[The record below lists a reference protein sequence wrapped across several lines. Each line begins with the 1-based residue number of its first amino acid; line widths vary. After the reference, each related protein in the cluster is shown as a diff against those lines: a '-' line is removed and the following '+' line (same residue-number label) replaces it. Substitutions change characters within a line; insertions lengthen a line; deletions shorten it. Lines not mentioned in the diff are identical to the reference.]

1 MPIDFGLLSKA
12 ALTGLSD
19 EEQNNLQRQATTQ
32 FLLGSLLSNDPAT
45 GYKAAQ
51 GVPEQYTSAQKSILE
66 AQQKAADNQ
75 QKATDRQSISD
86 FQAKYLPNQFN
97 EASPQFR
104 GPVTPDVEARQGEI
118 VAAQAEGRPIFN
130 IQNALQDLI
139 RLPGAAQGPMRET
152 ITALQPKVQG
162 NLLLNPN
169 QQIIGG
175 LPSINTE
182 KGLVTTPTVQGGNV
196 NFGITPASGFRDA
209 TALNSLPER
218 SKGEDFVFD
227 ANQRVIGIR
236 NAEGAIRALTERTS
250 AETAAREANTPR
262 PIINPDGSPGFTF
275 VTPPAMRNQPNTG
288 GTVAPQQ
295 GSAVTGTGNVGA
307 TGPTTAQAAL
317 NASYEPILKD
327 AYAGYKVA
335 NSRSATLQQL
345 RNAFNNPNFDTN
357 AFTPAKTAISSFLNA
372 SGVTGDA
379 TKQYLTNAASAR
391 QGLNTL
397 AAQSVSELPGAISNF
412 ELNFAQGRFGVITDP
427 KESNRYA
434 IDLME
439 VADQR
444 KKDFYNF
451 VSNPKNAGPDVI
463 QKWQNS
469 PQGTESLFVDPKLRS
484 YLVKEEVKSG
494 QYKGQLKYTLP
505 DGRKVIFP

>member
-1 MPIDFGLLSKA
+1 MFDFGLLSNA

-19 EEQNNLQRQATTQ
+19 SEKESLQKQATSQ

-45 GYKAAQ
+45 GFKAAI
-51 GVPEQYTSAQKSILE
+51 GVPEQYTSAQKAILD
-66 AQQKAADNQ
+66 AQQKASE
-75 QKATDRQSISD
+75 RQSISD

-97 EASPQFR
+97 EVSPQFR
-104 GPVTPDVEARQGEI
+104 GPVTPDVEVRQREI
-118 VAAQAEGRPIFN
+118 SSAQAAGKPIFN
-130 IQNALQDLI
+130 IQNALQDVL
-139 RLPGAAQGPMRET
+139 RLPTAAQGPMRET

-169 QQIIGG
+169 QEIIGG
-175 LPSINTE
+175 LPSVNVE
-182 KGLVTTPTVQGGNV
+182 KGLVSTPRVQGGQV
-196 NFGITPASGFRDA
+196 NFDITPASGFRSA
-209 TALNSLPER
+209 TAQNTLPELNR
-218 SKGEDFVFD
+218 GEEYLFN
-227 ANQRVIGIR
+227 ANQQVVGIR
-236 NAEGAIRALTERTS
+236 NADGTIRALQERVS
-250 AETAAREANTPR
+250 AETAAREAQIPR

-275 VTPPAMRNQPNTG
+275 LTPPAMRNQPNTG

-295 GSAVTGTGNVGA
+295 GAPVNQQTTGTGNVGA

-317 NASYEPILKD
+317 NASFEPILKD
-327 AYAGYKVA
+327 AYAGFKVA

-379 TKQYLTNAASAR
+379 TKQYLLNAASAR

-451 VSNPKNAGPDVI
+451 VSNPRNAGPDVI
-463 QKWQNS
+463 QKWQSS
-469 PQGTESLFVDPKLRS
+469 PQGSESLFVDPKLRN
-484 YLVKEEVKSG
+484 YLPKEEVKSG